1 VLATLKSWL
10 PQVQAVGWTVVVA
23 LVASGLTIAVGMAL
37 VVRLPADYFVR
48 DREPRGFWHLHPA
61 LRWTLLIAKNALGW
75 LVILFGLL
83 LSLPL
88 VPGPGFLF
96 ILVGLGLVD
105 FPGKRSLERRLIG
118 LPRVLASLNRLRAR
132 FGRPPIQVGEDRDH
146 RRGA

>member
-1 VLATLKSWL
+1 MLGTVASWL
-10 PQVQAVGWTVVVA
+10 RHYQSLGWMLGVGLAATV
-23 LVASGLTIAVGMAL
+23 LSIAVGMAV
-37 VVRLPADYFVR
+37 VVRLPTDYFVR
-48 DREPRGFWHLHPA
+48 HSEPDGFWHLHPV
-61 LRWTLLIAKNALGW
+61 LRWGLIAAKNALGW
-75 LVILFGLL
+75 LIVLLGLV